1 MGTSLTGLTP
11 AATYQGLIKFADNSA
26 IAATAQYLSDGLGN
40 NLPISV
46 STSNVGIGS
55 TSPYKSLSV
64 RTSTS
69 TEALE
74 VRATTGNTG
83 LRFSI
88 ADASVTT
95 DGYSKGAIY
104 YLNTGAS
111 SAIGTM
117 AFALNNVFS
126 SANVSTSDEKMRLTP
141 NGSLLIGTTTES
153 SRLFVKGSGS
163 TSATTS
169 LLVQNNSS
177 TQLLKITD
185 DGVIEAG
192 SATATQ
198 FKVMNTEGLAISRDG
213 SLDANIRI
221 REFSGS
227 GPVIKLNGNSTP
239 TFKFIDSSN
248 FQCILSHATWT
259 GIGKGVT
266 ENTSAALQVESTTKG
281 FLPPKMTDAQV
292 RAISTPAN
300 GLVVYNTTIDHL
312 CVYQAGAWVKISHSP
327 M

>member
-11 AATYQGLIKFADNSA
+11 AATYQGLIKFGDNSA
-26 IAATAQYLSDGLGN
+26 ISAVQRYLSDGLGN
-40 NLPISV
+40 DLPIAV
-46 STSNVGIGS
+46 SSTKVG
-55 TSPYKSLSV
+55 
-64 RTSTS
+64 
-69 TEALE
+69 
-74 VRATTGNTG
+74 
-83 LRFSI
+83 
-88 ADASVTT
+88 
-95 DGYSKGAIY
+95 
-104 YLNTGAS
+104 
-111 SAIGTM
+111 
-117 AFALNNVFS
+117 
-126 SANVSTSDEKMRLTP
+126 
-141 NGSLLIGTTTES
+141 IGTTTGTGVLNVRGTDGS
-153 SRLFVKGSGS
+153 SSNYTLMASSTTANFYIRNDGFLYNAEQARLSNVLIANLAGNSIHSTLSGSGGGALFLGALGTAITNTTGLTPTAMAHVKGSGS

-169 LLVQNNSS
+169 LLVQNSGG
-177 TQLLKITD
+177 TQLFKAFD

-192 SATATQ
+192 GATANQ

-259 GIGKGVT
+259 GIGKGVV

-300 GLVVYNTTIDHL
+300 GLVVYNTTIDYL